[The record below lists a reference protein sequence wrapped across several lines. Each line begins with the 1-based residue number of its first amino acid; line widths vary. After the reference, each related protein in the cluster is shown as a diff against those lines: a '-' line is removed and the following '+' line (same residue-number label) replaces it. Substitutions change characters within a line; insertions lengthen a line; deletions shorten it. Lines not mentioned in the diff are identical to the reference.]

1 MEWSKWKRRIYTQGA
16 TPIQY
21 LEKLTQLLQGP
32 NIFIKRDDM
41 LGLVGGGSKTRK
53 LEFLIADAI
62 GKASD
67 CIITCGDVQS
77 NHCRLTLSAANYE
90 GLDCHLILEERIPN
104 SFFPKANGNNLL
116 YQLLGASSIRV
127 VPRGTD
133 LLQEM
138 DALKQKLESQGF
150 QPYVIPVGGSNPIGD
165 LGYIACAEEILT
177 QSKQLGIRFDHIVC
191 ASGSGGTHAGLV
203 VGFKKLG
210 VEIKVTGIGINR
222 KKSSQAAAVY
232 HHALKACELLDLK
245 TRIDYEYIHVYDD
258 YIGDGYSL
266 PTEEMKKAV
275 RILAKKEAILLDPVY
290 TGKAMAGMIDLIEKG
305 YFHKSDNI
313 LFLHTGGIPGLYA
326 HAHELMD

>member
-1 MEWSKWKRRIYTQGA
+1 MEWSKWKRRIYTNGA

-21 LEKLTQLLQGP
+21 LDQLTQLLKGP
-32 NIFIKRDDM
+32 NIFVKRDDM

-53 LEFLIADAI
+53 LEFLMADAI

-104 SFFPKANGNNLL
+104 SFSPKANGNNLL

-138 DALKQKLESQGF
+138 DALKQQLEFQGF

-165 LGYIACAEEILT
+165 LGYIACAEEILVQT
-177 QSKQLGIRFDHIVC
+177 GQLGIRIDQIVC

-203 VGFKKLG
+203 AGFKTLNTQ
-210 VEIKVTGIGINR
+210 IKVIGIGINR
-222 KKSSQAAAVY
+222 KKPLQDEAV
-232 HHALKACELLDLK
+232 HHHILSVCEMLDLETK
-245 TRIDYEYIHVYDD
+245 IDYEDIIIFDD
-258 YIGDGYSL
+258 YIGEGYSL

-275 RILAKKEAILLDPVY
+275 RLLAKKEAILLDPVY
-290 TGKAMAGMIDLIEKG
+290 TGKAMAGMIDLIKNG
-305 YFHKSDNI
+305 YFKKDDNI

-326 HAHELMD
+326 HANELMD

>member
-21 LEKLTQLLQGP
+21 LDQLTQLLQGP
-32 NIFIKRDDM
+32 NIFVKRDDM

-53 LEFLIADAI
+53 LEFLMADAI

-138 DALKQKLESQGF
+138 DTLKQQLESQGF

-165 LGYIACAEEILT
+165 LGYIACAEEILVQT
-177 QSKQLGIRFDHIVC
+177 KQLGIRIDQIVC

-203 VGFKKLG
+203 AGFKTLNTQ
-210 VEIKVTGIGINR
+210 IKVIGIGINR
-222 KKSSQAAAVY
+222 KKPLQDEAV
-232 HHALKACELLDLK
+232 HHHILSVCEMLDLETK
-245 TRIDYEYIHVYDD
+245 IDYEDIIIFDD
-258 YIGDGYSL
+258 YIGEGYSL

-275 RILAKKEAILLDPVY
+275 RLLAKKEAILLDPVY
-290 TGKAMAGMIDLIEKG
+290 TGKAMAGMIDLIKNG
-305 YFHKSDNI
+305 YFKKDDNI

-326 HAHELMD
+326 HANELMD

>member
-21 LEKLTQLLQGP
+21 LDQLTQLLQGP
-32 NIFIKRDDM
+32 NIFVKRDDM

-53 LEFLIADAI
+53 REFLMADAI

-138 DALKQKLESQGF
+138 DTLKQQLESQGF

-165 LGYIACAEEILT
+165 LGYIACAEEILVQT
-177 QSKQLGIRFDHIVC
+177 KQLGIRIDQIVC

-203 VGFKKLG
+203 AGFKTLNTQ
-210 VEIKVTGIGINR
+210 IKVIGIGINR
-222 KKSSQAAAVY
+222 KKPLQDEAV
-232 HHALKACELLDLK
+232 HHHILSVCEMLDLETK
-245 TRIDYEYIHVYDD
+245 IDYEDIIIFDD
-258 YIGDGYSL
+258 YIGEGYSL

-275 RILAKKEAILLDPVY
+275 RLLAKKEAILLDPVY
-290 TGKAMAGMIDLIEKG
+290 TGKAMAGMIDLIKNG
-305 YFHKSDNI
+305 YFKKDDNI

-326 HAHELMD
+326 HANELMD